1 MPRNPNLPQMERRN
15 NSNFPQRKELIPQE
29 KQDLLVVQDL
39 LEKETNNSFVKEIYE
54 KVKSMKS
61 KDGYIKNLTIDW
73 ERVEPSDLDMI
84 ELTPSKEY
92 VVRKVAEVPGLLE
105 KCTRDVVKIK
115 SVKLNEIKIE
125 TFSPYFFQ
133 SSGASRNNGLKGNWM
148 PSGQIPLQ
156 YELGKLR
163 YSKLEDK
170 ILEKVN
176 EMDSSGLTY
185 NVDDYKIDFSEF
197 TFEFP
202 NWNTLMASIIENGR
216 FISIINAI
224 ISHELQSLI
233 KGDKPVAEGKKK
245 KRSGKGAKK
254 GSSKGKA
261 KSKGSKKSSKSKK
274 NKH

>member
-1 MPRNPNLPQMERRN
+1 MPRKRPNLPQMERRN
-15 NSNFPQRKELIPQE
+15 NSNFPQRNELIPQE
-29 KQDLLVVQDL
+29 KQDLLDVKKL
-39 LEKETNNSFVKEIYE
+39 LEKETNISLVTEIYE

-84 ELTPSKEY
+84 ELTPRQEY
-92 VVRKVAEVPGLLE
+92 VVRKVAEEPDLLK

-133 SSGASRNNGLKGNWM
+133 SSGASRNNGLKDIWM

-156 YELGKLR
+156 NLPGDFR

-185 NVDDYKIDFSEF
+185 NVDDYKRDFSEF

-202 NWNTLMASIIENGR
+202 NWNTLMASILENGR

-224 ISHELQSLI
+224 ISHELPSLI
-233 KGDKPVAEGKKK
+233 KGEKPVAEGKKK
-245 KRSGKGAKK
+245 KRSGKGSKK
-254 GSSKGKA
+254 SKA
-261 KSKGSKKSSKSKK
+261 KGKGSKKSSKSKSK
-274 NKH
+274 KK

>member
-1 MPRNPNLPQMERRN
+1 MPRKRPNLPKMERRN

-29 KQDLLVVQDL
+29 KQDLLDVKKL
-39 LEKETNNSFVKEIYE
+39 LEKETNISFVTEIYE

-61 KDGYIKNLTIDW
+61 KGGYIKNLTIDW
-73 ERVEPSDLDMI
+73 ERVKPYELDMI

-185 NVDDYKIDFSEF
+185 NVDDYKRDFSEF

-233 KGDKPVAEGKKK
+233 KKQAEAVAEGKKK
-245 KRSGKGAKK
+245 KLSGKGAKK
-254 GSSKGKA
+254 GSKKSKA
-261 KSKGSKKSSKSKK
+261 KGKGSKKSSKSKK
-274 NKH
+274 K